1 MNIRPDY
8 VPDYRHCL
16 LPYVQWF
23 QDDFLG
29 GIRGMKAQEIGIYT
43 VLLNEMY
50 NRGVALDQT
59 DERLARMCGT
69 DVRTFRK
76 VVEMLIEDE
85 KLVRLNCGLWNIRCE
100 NAFTSRAEML
110 KKQSAAGKT
119 SAIKRRKNK
128 GRIERPLDER
138 STDAEPIS
146 EAQNLSIEEPK
157 GSLSETTSDEQPRK
171 ALQRKYPKDFEA
183 FWSDY
188 PRSPNMS
195 KSKALAGW
203 RKLTEAERAACHRA
217 VPAYRA
223 FLASKADHPTM
234 HATTFINERR
244 FEGFAPEPPKP
255 VDETVWQKRLT
266 YGRSRRGWFTGQ
278 WGPAPGQVGCSVP
291 EHLLKPDDGAGW
303 REMEKAA

>member
-1 MNIRPDY
+1 MAGMYKVRNWEQFQHYKDRNPPWIKL
-8 VPDYRHCL
+8 HFAL
-16 LPYVQWF
+16 LSSEDWVTL
-23 QDDFLG
+23 DDAS
-29 GIRGMKAQEIGIYT
+29 K
-43 VLLNEMY
+43 LL
-50 NRGVALDQT
+50 A
-59 DERLARMCGT
+59 
-69 DVRTFRK
+69 
-76 VVEMLIEDE
+76 VVCMLIASRNNGMVPNNPAYLKRVAYLDRLPKLKPLIDCGFLENVQADDSALQAPDSGALADARPETETEADTEE
-85 KLVRLNCGLWNIRCE
+85 KD
-100 NAFTSRAEML
+100 
-110 KKQSAAGKT
+110 
-119 SAIKRRKNK
+119 
-128 GRIERPLDER
+128 P
-138 STDAEPIS
+138 
-146 EAQNLSIEEPK
+146 
-157 GSLSETTSDEQPRK
+157 LSETSSDEQPRK
-171 ALQRKYPKDFEA
+171 ALQRKYPEDFEA

-244 FEGFAPEPPKP
+244 FEGFAPEPPKR

-278 WGPAPGQVGCSVP
+278 WGPAPGQVGCTVP

-303 REMEKAA
+303 RELEKAA